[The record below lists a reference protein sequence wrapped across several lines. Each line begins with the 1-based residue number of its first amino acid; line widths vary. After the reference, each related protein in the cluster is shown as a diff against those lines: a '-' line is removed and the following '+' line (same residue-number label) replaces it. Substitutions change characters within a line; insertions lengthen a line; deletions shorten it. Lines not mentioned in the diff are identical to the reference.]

1 MSRKAIIVTGAGII
15 VLFAAFVL
23 RLVNGAAG
31 TDTAGTQ
38 TGAVAVEVTAIAP
51 ATLEET
57 VSAVGTIEA
66 RMDVTVESETAGR
79 ILAVHFNTGDR
90 VRQGQTL
97 VTVDDEL
104 KAAAAEQA
112 RAQALAA
119 ETQARKAARD
129 LERAESL
136 HKTQDVSD
144 AELEAYRLASRSAE
158 AGHQAALAGLK
169 AAERQ
174 LSDTRIKA
182 PISGQA
188 ASKLV
193 ETGEMVTPGKKIAD
207 IVDLSRVKVKLSIPE
222 RDVVKLKTGQPASM
236 ELDANPGARFA
247 GKVHSV
253 GAKTESPTGHTYPVE
268 VLIDSDG
275 APEVRAG
282 MFARV
287 DITAGVYA
295 GAIAIPR
302 DWVLNEDTDPA
313 VFVARD
319 GVAKTVPVKLGS
331 RSGNTVRI
339 LGGLAAGDLVVS
351 FGQKGLADGTPITY
365 KK

>member
-1 MSRKAIIVTGAGII
+1 MNRKKLFITGAAMVAI
-15 VLFAAFVL
+15 FAAFAL
-23 RLVNGAAG
+23 RFVHGAD
-31 TDTAGTQ
+31 TDAAGTQ
-38 TGAVAVEVTAIAP
+38 TGPIAVEVTAVA
-51 ATLEET
+51 AADLTET
-57 VSAVGTIEA
+57 VSAVGTVEA
-66 RMDVTVESETAGR
+66 RLDVTVESETAGR
-79 ILAVHFNTGDR
+79 VVAVHFNIGDR
-90 VRQGQTL
+90 VERGQTL

-104 KAAAAEQA
+104 KAATAEQA

-136 HKTQDVSD
+136 FRTQDVSD

-158 AGHQAALAGLK
+158 AAHQAALAGLK

-174 LSDTRIKA
+174 LADTRIKA
-182 PISGQA
+182 PIAGQA

-193 ETGEMVTPGKKIAD
+193 EAGEMVTHGKKIAD
-207 IVDLSRVKVKLSIPE
+207 IVDLSRVKVRLSIPE
-222 RDVVKLKTGQPASM
+222 RDVVRLKPGQPASM
-236 ELDANPGARFA
+236 ELDASPGARFS

-268 VLIDSDG
+268 VMIDSDG

-287 DITAGVYA
+287 EITAGVFP
-295 GAIAIPR
+295 GAIAVPR
-302 DWVLNEDTDPA
+302 DWVVNEDTSPA
-313 VFVARD
+313 VFVARG
-319 GVAKTVPVKLGS
+319 GVAKEVPVKLGS
-331 RSGNTVRI
+331 RSGNSVRI
-339 LGGLAAGDLVVS
+339 VGGLAAGDLVVS
-351 FGQKGLADGTPITY
+351 FGHRGLVDGAPITY